1 MIIEVRNAGFSYN
14 GTCKVFEGIE
24 FSLREGEILSILGP
38 NGSGKTTLLRCING
52 LLKLEKGEV
61 RIEDES
67 VCSLKRSDIG
77 KKVGYVPQT
86 HELTFPYT
94 VLEMVLMGRAPH
106 LGLFSS
112 PSRKD
117 VKIAEE
123 TIETLGISHL
133 IDRPYP
139 NISGGEAQLVLIA
152 RALAAQP
159 KVLLLDEPTSHLDFR
174 NQMVILNM
182 LEKLAKE
189 KNIVTVMTTHFP
201 NHALSISDKAL
212 LLGNGKD
219 ALVGDIEDVLT
230 ECNLRE
236 VFEMDVRIISFEHG
250 GNNIKAVVPL
260 RKGAINDTKGAICN
274 DSRREYKEVM
284 KSED

>member
-1 MIIEVRNAGFSYN
+1 MDMIVEVTNAGFSYN
-14 GTCKVFEGIE
+14 GTRKVFESIE
-24 FSLREGEILSILGP
+24 FSLGEGEILSILGP
-38 NGSGKTTLLRCING
+38 NGCGKTTLLRCING

-61 RIEDES
+61 RIERES
-67 VCSLKRSDIG
+67 VRSLERSDIG

-123 TIETLGISHL
+123 AIETLGISHL
-133 IDRPYP
+133 INRPYP

-159 KVLLLDEPTSHLDFR
+159 KALLLDEPTSHLDFK
-174 NQMVILNM
+174 NQIVILNM
-182 LEKLAKE
+182 LDKLAKE
-189 KNIVTVMTTHFP
+189 KNIATIMTTHFP

-212 LLGNGKD
+212 LMGNGKD
-219 ALVGDIEDVLT
+219 ALVGDTEDVLT
-230 ECNLRE
+230 ERNLRE
-236 VFEMDVRIISFEHG
+236 IFEMDVAIISFEYG
-250 GNNIKAVVPL
+250 GNNLKTVVPL
-260 RKGAINDTKGAICN
+260 RKGAINDQ
-274 DSRREYKEVM
+274 KEPSAMNIV
-284 KSED
+284 ENTRG

>member
-1 MIIEVRNAGFSYN
+1 MDMIVKVTDAGFSYN
-14 GTCKVFEGIE
+14 GTRKVFEGIE
-24 FSLREGEILSILGP
+24 FAVEESEILSILGP
-38 NGSGKTTLLRCING
+38 NGCGKTTLLRCING

-61 RIEDES
+61 RIEGES
-67 VCSLKRSDIG
+67 VRSLKRNDVS

-117 VKIAEE
+117 IRIAEE
-123 TIETLGISHL
+123 AIETLGISHL
-133 IDRPYP
+133 MDRPYP

-159 KVLLLDEPTSHLDFR
+159 KVLLLDEPTSHLDFK
-174 NQMVILNM
+174 NQMVILDM
-182 LEKLAKE
+182 LDKLAKE
-189 KNIVTVMTTHFP
+189 KNIATVMTTHFP
-201 NHALSISDKAL
+201 NHALSISDKVL
-212 LLGNGKD
+212 LMGNGKD
-219 ALVGDIEDVLT
+219 ALVGDTEDVLT

-236 VFEMDVRIISFEHG
+236 VFEMDVRIISFEYG
-250 GNNIKAVVPL
+250 GNNVKTVVPL
-260 RKGAINDTKGAICN
+260 RKGTVNNTKEPFAMNIVEN
-274 DSRREYKEVM
+274 TRR
-284 KSED
+284 